1 MFKVEHVRLTE
12 YNDAYMSVLLFRQ
25 KVRRYYL
32 TVNGKESREYKY
44 HLWFLQKVPLLYKIS
59 RLVNSVLAKRRI
71 KRMGGE
77 RNELL

>member
-59 RLVNSVLAKRRI
+59 MLVNSVLAKRRI

>member
-1 MFKVEHVRLTE
+1 MFKVEHVRLTK
-12 YNDAYMSVLLFRQ
+12 YNDSYMSVLLFRQ

-59 RLVNSVLAKRRI
+59 KLVNSVLAKRRI

-77 RNELL
+77 RNGLP

>member
-59 RLVNSVLAKRRI
+59 RYVNTRIAI
-71 KRMGGE
+71 KRIENMGGE
-77 RNELL
+77 LNGLL

>member
-1 MFKVEHVRLTE
+1 MFKVKHVRLTE
-12 YNDAYMSVLLFRQ
+12 YNDAYMSVLFFRQ
-25 KVRRYYL
+25 KARRYYL
-32 TVNGKESREYKY
+32 TVNGEESREYKY

-59 RLVNSVLAKRRI
+59 NFVNTVLAKRRI